1 MKLPLRL
8 GCSDEIPQGESPPLR
23 GFSFLASG
31 HAKGGAGLLRRR
43 RGALSAS
50 ASRLRRQSRLHRA
63 QKDRA
68 ENRVIHNPGNP
79 CTNERQGGNK
89 ARSRVSTSI
98 SAPEGQRLSFPSPVR
113 ESMALDR
120 VCRSPTRQ
128 VGRPSFWE
136 RPSRAPPDRK
146 VLPREV

>member
-1 MKLPLRL
+1 MRSRRANRL
-8 GCSDEIPQGESPPLR
+8 LCGVFPFWPAVTPRAARAYCD
-23 GFSFLASG
+23 
-31 HAKGGAGLLRRR
+31 AGVVH
-43 RGALSAS
+43 SAPV
-50 ASRLRRQSRLHRA
+50 RLDCADNRDSTEHK
-63 QKDRA
+63 KDRA